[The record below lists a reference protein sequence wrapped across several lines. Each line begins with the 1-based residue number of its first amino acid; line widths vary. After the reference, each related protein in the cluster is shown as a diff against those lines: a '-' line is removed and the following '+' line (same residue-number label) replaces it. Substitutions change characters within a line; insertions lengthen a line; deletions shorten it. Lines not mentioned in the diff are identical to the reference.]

1 MGSSLQLFKNYRNNA
16 NIFIETGTFKGEGI
30 EKALEVGFSKVY
42 SCDINQEAV
51 ENAINKF
58 SNQNVIVIN
67 QPSQEALKLF
77 FNEINERCVVFLDG
91 HFMPYDEN
99 DENRGFGE
107 DTVKKGLPP
116 CPLMEELGII
126 AGHHVKGHIIL
137 IDDYQCFGTW
147 VFGGITLDQVNKKI
161 FGINSNYKMSLF
173 SNTVCYTV

>member
-1 MGSSLQLFKNYRNNA
+1 MGSSLQLFKDYKNGV
-16 NIFIETGTFKGEGI
+16 NIFVETGTYKGGGI
-30 EKALEVGFSKVY
+30 EKALEAGFNKIY

-51 ENAINKF
+51 ENANNRF
-58 SNQNVIVIN
+58 SNQNVTVIN

-77 FNEINERCVVFLDG
+77 FNEINERCMVFLDG

-107 DTVKKGLPP
+107 DTVKNGLPP
-116 CPLMEELGII
+116 CPLMEELDII
-126 AGHHVKGHIIL
+126 ANHHIKNHVIL

-161 FGINSNYKMSLF
+161 FDINTNYRSTLF
-173 SNTVCYTV
+173 TNTLCYTV